1 MNKIK
6 KIITSGKRKRAI
18 ARAILTEGSGKIEI
32 NKKNYKNL
40 QSLDRL
46 KIEEPIRIAEKILG
60 KIKFDVSVR
69 AKGGGEKGQVEASR
83 LALSKAIINFS
94 KSKELE
100 KAFLDYLYVHPYLKT
115 ENDFE
120 GMRINVDE
128 FRSQINLEKFQKY
141 LDAFNNKQLSKRVRI
156 FLTTVRNAN
165 A

>member
-69 AKGGGEKGQVEASR
+69 VKGGGEKGQIEASR

-100 KAFLDYLYVHPYLKT
+100 KAFLDYDRTLLVADVRRKEPYKPG
-115 ENDFE
+115 DSKA
-120 GMRINVDE
+120 R
-128 FRSQINLEKFQKY
+128 RKRQS
-141 LDAFNNKQLSKRVRI
+141 SKR
-156 FLTTVRNAN
+156 
-165 A
+165 